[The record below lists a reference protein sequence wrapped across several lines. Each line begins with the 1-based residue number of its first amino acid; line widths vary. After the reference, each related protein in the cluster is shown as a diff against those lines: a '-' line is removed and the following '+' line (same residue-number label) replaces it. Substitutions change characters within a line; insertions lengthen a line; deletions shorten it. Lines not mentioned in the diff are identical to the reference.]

1 MRWWSRKELPAPRPP
16 ATAILD
22 ADGLPVLRFE
32 ELVERTATGG
42 EVSTIRRRCGFTV
55 EFYEAEIAPML
66 RAFGEHVQL
75 LPAVGSE
82 ESGSLWSE
90 ALACASHALM
100 LRQSRILP
108 PGAAPEDVGAAAH
121 RWTAAVLWAAL
132 LEGVDNALLGRQVLA
147 VGRTGEV
154 VRWEPAGTSLRESGA
169 VAYRLGAAV
178 TRSGDET
185 SLLAILLL
193 GRWSSGRFLGW
204 LSEDREL
211 WALLCGRL
219 VESSRG
225 GVLAELIEP
234 SPRPAGRPS
243 TEETRQPAP
252 HVATAASP
260 SHPPAASPDV
270 PAAPAEEFL
279 EEFEERQR
287 STRTGRR
294 SGRNFS

>member
-1 MRWWSRKELPAPRPP
+1 MRWWSRREPPAPQPP
-16 ATAILD
+16 STSISD

-32 ELVERTATGG
+32 ELVECTATGS
-42 EVSTIRRRCGFTV
+42 ELITIRRRCGFTV

-75 LPAVGSE
+75 LPAVGSDE
-82 ESGSLWSE
+82 PGSLWTE
-90 ALACASHALM
+90 AVARASRALM

-132 LEGVDNALLGRQVLA
+132 FDGVEDALLARQVLA

-154 VRWEPAGTSLRESGA
+154 VRWEPVGASLLESGA
-169 VAYRLGAAV
+169 VTYRFGAVVA
-178 TRSGDET
+178 RSGDEA
-185 SLLAILLL
+185 SLLEVLLL

-219 VESSRG
+219 VGSSG
-225 GVLAELIEP
+225 GGALGELIE
-234 SPRPAGRPS
+234 
-243 TEETRQPAP
+243 
-252 HVATAASP
+252 ASP
-260 SHPPAASPDV
+260 HSIETPAKAALSEAGPHAPVTASPLSTSSPGVSTD
-270 PAAPAEEFL
+270 PDDEFL
-279 EEFEERQR
+279 EDFEARQR
-287 STRTGRR
+287 STQTGSR
-294 SGRNFS
+294 SGRDFS